1 MTDFVEVIV
10 AVHEVV
16 EVNLGA
22 RGLPGD
28 EGLSAYE
35 VALDAGFEGT
45 EAEWLASLR
54 GEPRTWSDLSGRPDA
69 FPPAPHQHEIADVAG
84 LADALAGLAPADDY
98 ATTADLDALAGATAA
113 ALAAK
118 ADAAH
123 THDVGDVAGLAD
135 ALDGK
140 QPSGDYATAA
150 QGALADTAVQP
161 GDLAAVATTGAYADL
176 SGLPALG
183 TAAAAAVEDFA
194 AAARGVPAG
203 GAAGQV
209 LTKSS
214 AADYAAEWADPSGGG
229 EVTQAAFD
237 ALTDYTRA
245 VGRYASPNA
254 GPVFSFYY
262 YSNAPHSTAPAIRI
276 GAADQAEISPL
287 LLGRDM
293 LLRELGARITTA
305 IAGAAIKVVVLAEA
319 ADGLSAHLVYETA
332 PLDASSTGGTYE
344 DLVASGGLMLSAG
357 RTYWVGVRYS
367 DAVRV
372 SAVPLSSAANLGLT
386 NSNASS
392 FVTTLGRSIPFA
404 DPMPETWVFDFGDR
418 IGASN
423 TVPPLVIMRAW

>member
-35 VALDAGFEGT
+35 VALDAGYEGT

-69 FPPAPHQHEIADVAG
+69 FPPAPHQHEIADV
-84 LADALAGLAPADDY
+84 P
-98 ATTADLDALAGATAA
+98 
-113 ALAAK
+113 
-118 ADAAH
+118 
-123 THDVGDVAGLAD
+123 GLAD

-183 TAAAAAVEDFA
+183 TAAAVAVEDFA

-229 EVTQAAFD
+229 DVTQAAFD
-237 ALTDYTRA
+237 ALTAYAQTTARL
-245 VGRYASPNA
+245 ASPNA
-254 GPVFSFYY
+254 GPVYSFSYY
-262 YSNAPHSTAPAIRI
+262 VNSFSGTTLTTLAGVADRMELAPMFFGR
-276 GAADQAEISPL
+276 PL
-287 LLGRDM
+287 TI
-293 LLRELGARITTA
+293 RELGCSVTTA
-305 IAGAAIKVVVLAEA
+305 VAGAQVKVVIYEEAE
-319 ADGLSAHLVYETA
+319 DGLSGTLVYETA
-332 PLDASSTGGTYE
+332 PLDASTTGGTYA
-344 DLVASGGLMLSAG
+344 DLTGIGGLTLDAGKTYWMGLRYSANPTVRAVNLGSCKGFGVTSSGGNSLFTVLRTSIDFATPAPDTLVFSGLRAG
-357 RTYWVGVRYS
+357 
-367 DAVRV
+367 
-372 SAVPLSSAANLGLT
+372 N
-386 NSNASS
+386 
-392 FVTTLGRSIPFA
+392 
-404 DPMPETWVFDFGDR
+404 
-418 IGASN
+418 
-423 TVPPLVIMRAW
+423 VPPPAVYMRAA